1 MRIRP
6 IVTLAICLMAG
17 GAFADVVVPNAF
29 AATEAPSTF
38 SLTSTTAGGRTYQ
51 MTIAASQLSGQV
63 GENLTGIQWRLNNA
77 ATAAW
82 PSVLTSYTQW
92 DIAIGPGVAP
102 SAMSNTF
109 ASNFTAGTT
118 TVRSGPHSF
127 NAGDFAIGG
136 SGSTPNPWG
145 PTLVFTTNYL
155 YTGGDLCLEMR
166 FSAQS
171 GATNQPALDA
181 VAATDTANGW
191 GTLFAGRWTASST
204 GTSGNNANFLV
215 TKFSSTPVPEPATF
229 FVIGIGLL
237 AALRMRKR

>member
-1 MRIRP
+1 M
-6 IVTLAICLMAG
+6 
-17 GAFADVVVPNAF
+17 
-29 AATEAPSTF
+29 
-38 SLTSTTAGGRTYQ
+38 
-51 MTIAASQLSGQV
+51 
-63 GENLTGIQWRLNNA
+63 TGIQWRLNNA

-82 PSVLTSYTQW
+82 PSVLTSFTQW
-92 DIAIGPGVAP
+92 DIVIGPGVAP

-109 ASNFTAGTT
+109 ASNFTGGTT

-181 VAATDTANGW
+181 VAALVPTFPWDRLVEVHSPDRATLAGLGGHIALLDPVAERRTLELGTTDSWLIGFGRRRRFLLELGRPLDDVGHLLLTEDSLGIAHSLCRPCGFPRITHCGLWILGW
-191 GTLFAGRWTASST
+191 EGQRAEF
-204 GTSGNNANFLV
+204 
-215 TKFSSTPVPEPATF
+215 
-229 FVIGIGLL
+229 
-237 AALRMRKR
+237 